1 MAVPSIEIVKTERKS
16 KLWKGN
22 KDFKCKHAH
31 DMFDMTM
38 RSIYNQDKM
47 QYYSAI
53 KRMKSDLFD
62 NTDRHREY
70 YAQWHELK
78 KNKYCVISLIYGIL
92 KSKMNKWINKAE
104 TNPYI

>member
-53 KRMKSDLFD
+53 KRMKSYHMDSMD
-62 NTDRHREY
+62 GSRGY
-70 YAQWHELK
+70 YA
-78 KNKYCVISLIYGIL
+78 
-92 KSKMNKWINKAE
+92 M
-104 TNPYI
+104 